1 VNRAANADR
10 LLDREQPRVRP
21 LRRNG
26 LAIDAAGFFS
36 EELDIGAADI
46 DLAQRLRQ
54 RLALLRG
61 EDQRKVFAIGVNQL
75 EPFAQNIGALL
86 GRELGPGRK
95 CTLGGFRPPGLLP
108 PCSSSAPWQARRR

>member
-1 VNRAANADR
+1 MRLAQTQVWPMLRYFETMAPSTAASISASSNTTNGE
-10 LLDREQPRVRP
+10 LPRVRP

-61 EDQRKVFAIGVNQL
+61 EDQRKVFAIGDNQL

-95 CTLGGFRPPGLLP
+95 CT
-108 PCSSSAPWQARRR
+108 